1 MKKDIVNKTI
11 KLLEDENIYYDD
23 VTLKESPNFKLIG
36 SKEIED
42 GHTFYYLS
50 IKPKT
55 NLKFAAD
62 VYVRGKQGI
71 ISDIEIGTPSFG
83 AISLEDAQEYI
94 NTLSEEV
101 SFANEI
107 LEGELDY
114 KDQIDKLS
122 K

>member
-1 MKKDIVNKTI
+1 MKKDIVNETI

-55 NLKFAAD
+55 NLKFAAH

-101 SFANEI
+101 SFAKEI

-114 KDQIDKLS
+114 RYQIDKLS